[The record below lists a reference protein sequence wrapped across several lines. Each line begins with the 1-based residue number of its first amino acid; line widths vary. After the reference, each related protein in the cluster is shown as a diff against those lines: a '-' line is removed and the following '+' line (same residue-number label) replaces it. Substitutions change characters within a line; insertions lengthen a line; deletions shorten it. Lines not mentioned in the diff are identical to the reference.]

1 MKVYF
6 TAEEMHS
13 PEYAEYVKW
22 VGECWRLNDQRNKKI
37 EEEKKLSSKIRQR
50 YLEDV

>member
-13 PEYAEYVKW
+13 AEYAKYVKW
-22 VGECWRLNDQRNKKI
+22 VGECWRLNSERIKQT
-37 EEEKKLSSKIRQR
+37 SK
-50 YLEDV
+50 

>member
-6 TAEEMHS
+6 TADELHTA
-13 PEYAEYVKW
+13 EYKEYVKW
-22 VGECWRLNDQRNKKI
+22 VGECWRLNNDRNKRI
-37 EEEKKLSSKIRQR
+37 EEEKRLSSKIRQR